1 MTLRARAVSINPFW
15 YWADT
20 DLARKVIQIQN
31 EKIAALC
38 AARPE
43 RFVGLGSVALQHPS
57 LAVEQLEEGVKKLGM
72 RGFAVGGSVNGEDLS
87 APKFHPIWA
96 KAEELQALI
105 FIHPQV
111 SRTPADQH
119 QLQGN

>member
-1 MTLRARAVSINPFW
+1 MTLRARSVSINPFW

-38 AARPE
+38 AAHPD

-57 LAVEQLEEGVKKLGM
+57 LAVEQIEEVVKKLGM
-72 RGFAVGGSVNGEDLS
+72 RGFAICGSVNGEDLS
-87 APKFHPIWA
+87 APQVKPICA
-96 KAEELQALI
+96 KAEGLQALI
-105 FIHPQV
+105 SI
-111 SRTPADQH
+111 RR
-119 QLQGN
+119 